1 MVAVRISI
9 VKRRCDA
16 VMNAPVRSDSLL
28 LQRRIVFQ
36 QITQGRV
43 SIAQVINAGRPL
55 PVRVGAVRR
64 CCRCSIRQLTSIGL
78 RSFWR
83 TPDSGILN
91 PRVFSRHHRKVKLLF
106 ALADILLA
114 AVAFEAAY
122 QLRQLIPFERTFFL
136 TVPVKALLLGATAV
150 VWPMLGYWLGVY
162 ERLDS
167 AHPRVIV
174 RDSFRQ
180 TLVGGIALV
189 ILQYGLRLDLSRS
202 FLAVFGVL
210 SWVLLCLFRLK
221 AGAVV
226 GWIRKEFGAPH
237 YVLVV
242 GTGDRAVRLGR
253 ALERSASFGIRLVG
267 FLTEQS
273 DAGSEADAE
282 AGKGS
287 LTLEREYPVYAMSA
301 LPSLLDRHVI
311 DEVLVA
317 VDSRRLADMEELL
330 LVCDE
335 DGVRTRVAV
344 DVFPHVNSEV
354 YLDRLEQV
362 PLLTFAAA
370 PHDEILL
377 LCKRV
382 TDVVLAAAGL
392 MLLAPL
398 MLAIAGMIKLTSP
411 GPAIFR
417 QVRCGLNGRRF
428 MFYKFRSMVD
438 NAEQLKAGL
447 LHLSK
452 KGIAFKIPD
461 DPRLTRLGRY
471 LRRFSIDEWPQLW
484 NVLKG
489 DMSLVGPRPA
499 VPEEVEQ
506 YQRWQRRRL
515 RMRPGLT
522 CLWAL
527 EGRDHLDFET
537 WMRKDMEY
545 IDNWSL
551 ALDWK
556 ILLRTIPRVLSGRG
570 AH

>member
-1 MVAVRISI
+1 MCVLF
-9 VKRRCDA
+9 
-16 VMNAPVRSDSLL
+16 SL
-28 LQRRIVFQ
+28 RK
-36 QITQGRV
+36 
-43 SIAQVINAGRPL
+43 
-55 PVRVGAVRR
+55 
-64 CCRCSIRQLTSIGL
+64 
-78 RSFWR
+78 
-83 TPDSGILN
+83 
-91 PRVFSRHHRKVKLLF
+91 VFSRHHRKVKLLF

-122 QLRQLIPFERTFFL
+122 QVRSYLPLERNFYL
-136 TVPVKALLLGATAV
+136 TVPVKALLLGTVAFL
-150 VWPMLGYWLGVY
+150 WPVLGYWLGVY
-162 ERLDS
+162 DRLDS
-167 AHPRVIV
+167 AHPRVV
-174 RDSFRQ
+174 LRDSFKQ
-180 TLVGGIALV
+180 SLFGTIGLVVLEY
-189 ILQYGLRLDLSRS
+189 LLRLDLSRA
-202 FLAVFGVL
+202 FLGLFAGL
-210 SWVLLCLFRLK
+210 GWLILCLFRWK
-221 AGAVV
+221 AGTLV

-242 GTGDRAVRLGR
+242 GTGERAFVIGR
-253 ALERSASFGIRLVG
+253 ALERSQRYGIRLVG
-267 FLTEQS
+267 FLADEPGG
-273 DAGSEADAE
+273 GSGHLQLESEYPIHPLEDLA
-282 AGKGS
+282 
-287 LTLEREYPVYAMSA
+287 LLLERDIV
-301 LPSLLDRHVI
+301 
-311 DEVLVA
+311 DEVVFA
-317 VDSRRLADMEELL
+317 VDSRRLAEMESILL
-330 LVCDE
+330 LCDE

-344 DVFPHVNSEV
+344 DVFPHVNSDV
-354 YLDRLEQV
+354 YLDRLEHV

-377 LCKRV
+377 FIKRV
-382 TDVVLAAAGL
+382 TDFALAAVSLATL
-392 MLLAPL
+392 MPL
-398 MLAIAGMIKLTSP
+398 MGFIAMLIKLTSH
-411 GPAIFR
+411 GPVIFR

-428 MFYKFRSMVD
+428 VFYKFRSMVD
-438 NAEQLKAGL
+438 GAEKLKPGL
-447 LHLSK
+447 LHLNK
-452 KGIAFKIPD
+452 KKIAFKIPD
-461 DPRLTRLGRY
+461 DPRQTVLGRY

-551 ALDWK
+551 GLDWR